1 MDCQCPKLRS
11 LSSASRHCWEES
23 PVDER
28 VAISAVPNARASAL
42 PRQRGSGD
50 GAATEVDAWA
60 LAGLP
65 GRIRFASY
73 LTVRNSAPYR
83 LIVDVLLE
91 SQARSLTGVARADL
105 PRLLHE
111 HATERYGEGVVESLL
126 REDALELDQKMT
138 QLFKWGTVE
147 SWQDRAEL
155 EADFLRNRERYQL
168 TQQAAELHR
177 FVTTQER
184 AQHDTSTSALLGP
197 ALIAKHVEEFCGA
210 ALGQDHETA
219 DTAWAQVQLT
229 LSDMQ
234 RAAHRWQSAMAHGL
248 SGAPSTDKIESLT
261 ALLRNYVDV
270 WGASVDLHTPAIGT
284 LAVQV
289 AEIDVDTWRAIAL
302 HRLGPEAP
310 DDVLADTV
318 HELTDASV
326 TLRAWFCGRDN
337 ESRRLR
343 RQVRDAVPDVL
354 RSHRTLLSVG
364 GAVSR
369 RAEVLALAGELE
381 RAEDDQTAWNLW
393 RRATGLYQPVHL
405 ALNAPDAAPAGSSF
419 WEAPPA
425 AVDRRLRARGH
436 QALKGTPGR
445 IPDLSRG
452 RAVARSKAAQAR
464 RELAEAEAGVLRRSG
479 QPLSAWGELT
489 DAEGVLLFE
498 LLSTA
503 RAGVKH
509 PDGSLSASTED
520 ARWQIRMVPAPE
532 AAPSA
537 IVQLPEGVIVLD
549 DVTLEFEQ
557 G

>member
-1 MDCQCPKLRS
+1 M
-11 LSSASRHCWEES
+11 
-23 PVDER
+23 DER
-28 VAISAVPNARASAL
+28 AAISETPNIRANVLAR
-42 PRQRGSGD
+42 RRGSHAGS
-50 GAATEVDAWA
+50 AVEVDAWA

-65 GRIRFASY
+65 GRVRFASY

-91 SQARSLTGVARADL
+91 AQARSLTGVARVDL
-105 PRLLHE
+105 PRLLRE
-111 HATERYGEGVVESLL
+111 HAAERYGEGVVEGLL

-138 QLFKWGTVE
+138 QLSKWGTVE

-155 EADFLRNRERYQL
+155 ETDFLRNRERYQL
-168 TQQAAELHR
+168 TQSAAELHR
-177 FVTTQER
+177 FVVAQEQ
-184 AQHDTSTSALLGP
+184 AQHDTSTSVLLGP
-197 ALIAKHVEEFCGA
+197 ALIAKHVEEFCSA
-210 ALGQDHETA
+210 ALGRDHETA

-248 SGAPSTDKIESLT
+248 SGAPSADKIESLT
-261 ALLRNYVDV
+261 TLLRNYVDV
-270 WGASVDLHTPAIGT
+270 WGASVDLHTPAIGA
-284 LAVQV
+284 LALRVT
-289 AEIDVDTWRAIAL
+289 EVDADSWRAIAL
-302 HRLGPEAP
+302 HRLGAEAP
-310 DDVLADTV
+310 DDVLADAV
-318 HELTDASV
+318 RELTDASA
-326 TLRAWFCGRDN
+326 TLKVWFCGRDN

-369 RAEVLALAGELE
+369 RAEVMALAGELE
-381 RAEDDQTAWNLW
+381 RAEDDHAAWSLW
-393 RRATGLYQPVHL
+393 QRATGLYQPVHL
-405 ALNAPDAAPAGSSF
+405 ILSAPDAAPAGSSF

-445 IPDLSRG
+445 IPDLSQA

-464 RELAEAEAGVLRRSG
+464 RELAEAEEGVLRRSG
-479 QPLSAWGELT
+479 QPLSMWGELT
-489 DAEGVLLFE
+489 DAEGTLLWE

-503 RAGVKH
+503 RAGTRH
-509 PDGSLSASTED
+509 PDGSRSASTED
-520 ARWQIRMVPAPE
+520 TRWQIRMLPAPE
-532 AAPSA
+532 VASSA
-537 IVQLPEGVIVLD
+537 IIQLPEGVVVLD
-549 DVTLEFEQ
+549 DVTLEFER

>member
-1 MDCQCPKLRS
+1 M
-11 LSSASRHCWEES
+11 
-23 PVDER
+23 DER
-28 VAISAVPNARASAL
+28 ATKSGNPNVRANAL
-42 PRQRGSGD
+42 PRQRGGHAGS
-50 GAATEVDAWA
+50 ATEVDAWA

-91 SQARSLTGVARADL
+91 AQARSLTGVARVDL
-105 PRLLHE
+105 PRLLRE
-111 HATERYGEGVVESLL
+111 HAAERYGYGVAEDLL
-126 REDALELDQKMT
+126 REDALELDQKMV

-155 EADFLRNRERYQL
+155 ETDFLRNRERYQL

-177 FVTTQER
+177 FVVAQEQ
-184 AQHDTSTSALLGP
+184 AQRDTSTSALLGP
-197 ALIAKHVEEFCGA
+197 ALIAKHVEEFCSA
-210 ALGQDHETA
+210 ALARDHETA

-248 SGAPSTDKIESLT
+248 SGAPTADKIESLT
-261 ALLRNYVDV
+261 TLLRNYVDV
-270 WGASVDLHTPAIGT
+270 WGASVDLHTPAIGA
-284 LAVQV
+284 LALRV
-289 AEIDVDTWRAIAL
+289 AELDADTWRAIAL
-302 HRLGPEAP
+302 HRLGAEVP
-310 DDVLADTV
+310 DGVLADAV
-318 HELTDASV
+318 HELMDAAA

-369 RAEVLALAGELE
+369 RAEVLSLAGELE
-381 RAEDDQTAWNLW
+381 RAEDDHAAWNIW
-393 RRATGLYQPVHL
+393 RKATGLYRPVHL
-405 ALNAPDAAPAGSSF
+405 ILNAPDAAPAGSSF
-419 WEAPPA
+419 WDAPPA

-445 IPDLSRG
+445 IPDLSQA

-464 RELAEAEAGVLRRSG
+464 RELAEAEEGILRRSG
-479 QPLSAWGELT
+479 HPLSTWGELT
-489 DAEGVLLFE
+489 DAEGALLWE
-498 LLSTA
+498 MLSTA
-503 RAGVKH
+503 RSGTRH
-509 PDGSLSASTED
+509 PDGSRSASTED
-520 ARWQIRMVPAPE
+520 ERWQIRMVPAPQTTS
-532 AAPSA
+532 SA
-537 IVQLPEGVIVLD
+537 TIQLPEGVVVLD
-549 DVTLEFEQ
+549 DVTLEFQ
-557 G
+557 RG

>member
-1 MDCQCPKLRS
+1 MDEQAAINQAPNIRS
-11 LSSASRHCWEES
+11 
-23 PVDER
+23 
-28 VAISAVPNARASAL
+28 NAL
-42 PRQRGSGD
+42 PRQRAD
-50 GAATEVDAWA
+50 RNGAAIEVDAWA

-65 GRIRFASY
+65 GRVRFASY

-91 SQARSLTGVARADL
+91 AQARSLTGVARVDL
-105 PRLLHE
+105 PRLLRE
-111 HATERYGEGVVESLL
+111 HAAARFGDAVVEGLL
-126 REDALELDQKMT
+126 REDALELDQKMA

-155 EADFLRNRERYQL
+155 ETDFLRNRERYQL

-177 FVTTQER
+177 FVVTQER

-197 ALIAKHVEEFCGA
+197 ALIAKHLEEFCSA
-210 ALGQDHETA
+210 ALGRDHETA

-248 SGAPSTDKIESLT
+248 SGAPTADKIESIT

-270 WGASVDLHTPAIGT
+270 WGASVDLHTPAIGA
-284 LAVQV
+284 LALRI
-289 AEIDVDTWRAIAL
+289 AEADDDTWRAIAL
-302 HRLGPEAP
+302 HRLGAEAP

-318 HELTDASV
+318 RELTDAAA

-381 RAEDDQTAWNLW
+381 RADDDQAAWNLW

-405 ALNAPDAAPAGSSF
+405 ILNAPDAAPAGSSF
-419 WEAPPA
+419 WQAPPA
-425 AVDRRLRARGH
+425 AVDRRVRARGH

-445 IPDLSRG
+445 IPDLSHA

-464 RELAEAEAGVLRRSG
+464 RELADAEERVLRRSG
-479 QPLSAWGELT
+479 QPLSSWGQLT
-489 DAEGVLLFE
+489 DAEGALLWE

-503 RAGVKH
+503 RAGTRH
-509 PDGSLSASTED
+509 PDGSRSASTED
-520 ARWQIRMVPAPE
+520 SRWRIRMVPAPE
-532 AAPSA
+532 AESSA
-537 IVQLPEGVIVLD
+537 IIQLPEGVVVLD
-549 DVTLEFEQ
+549 DVTLEFQ
-557 G
+557 RG